1 VTHADYQAV
10 VDLQKFVDD
19 MRRRRGS

>member
-1 VTHADYQAV
+1 VTHADYQAF